1 MKGKLNTCSS
11 YLYDRKR
18 VLEDTIK
25 RDEKHLLEIL
35 EMYGKDD
42 IAFMNVAEI
51 ITRERKE
58 LFTVKG
64 CIEELEK
71 IYG

>member
-1 MKGKLNTCSS
+1 
-11 YLYDRKR
+11 
-18 VLEDTIK
+18 
-25 RDEKHLLEIL
+25 
-35 EMYGKDD
+35 MYGKDD
-42 IAFMNVAEI
+42 IEFMNVAEI